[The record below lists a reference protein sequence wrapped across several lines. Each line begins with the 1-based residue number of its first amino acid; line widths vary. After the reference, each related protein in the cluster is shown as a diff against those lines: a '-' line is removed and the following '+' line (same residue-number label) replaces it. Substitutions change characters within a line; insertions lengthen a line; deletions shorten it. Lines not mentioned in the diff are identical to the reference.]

1 MKSSCQ
7 TIFNALILLVFM
19 PGVFLLGVQP
29 VNSQPQDQPRD
40 QPQAQPRDQAQT
52 QLKEPLPDPF
62 LSYFIKAQ
70 KSLNKQEAEKSRR
83 QKLALNREKQRQL
96 TAAKRLEA
104 LREPHTDLQ
113 KLELAQL
120 TLTAIVSTTGK
131 AWAMVRDK
139 MGRGYILKKG
149 TFIGTNG
156 GVVKDIVWKVKK
168 ALFGRQYVRKVLIK
182 EPYLSKDQY
191 IKYKTIEM
199 KMAEMEYK

>member
-1 MKSSCQ
+1 MKSSFQ
-7 TIFNALILLVFM
+7 TIFTALLLLVFM
-19 PGVFLLGVQP
+19 PGVFLFGVQP
-29 VNSQPQDQPRD
+29 VNSQPQDQLRD
-40 QPQAQPRDQAQT
+40 QPQALPRDQAQT

-70 KSLNKQEAEKSRR
+70 KTLGRLEEEKRR
-83 QKLALNREKQRQL
+83 QQKLALDREKHRQL

-120 TLTAIVSTTGK
+120 TLTAIVSAKGK
-131 AWAMVRDK
+131 SWAMVRDK

-149 TFIGTNG
+149 TFIGTKG
-156 GVVKDIVWKVKK
+156 GLVKEIVWEVTK
-168 ALFGRQYVRKVLIK
+168 AFFGKQYVRKVLIK
-182 EPYLSKDQY
+182 EPYLSKNQY

>member
-1 MKSSCQ
+1 MKSRCQ
-7 TIFNALILLVFM
+7 TIFTALILLVFM

-149 TFIGTNG
+149 TYIGTNG

>member
-1 MKSSCQ
+1 MKSRCQ
-7 TIFNALILLVFM
+7 TIFTALILLVFM

-83 QKLALNREKQRQL
+83 QKLALDREKQRQL

-156 GVVKDIVWKVKK
+156 GVVKEIVWKVKK

>member
-1 MKSSCQ
+1 MKSNHHA
-7 TIFNALILLVFM
+7 IFAALILMVFT
-19 PGVFLLGVQP
+19 LGAEP
-29 VNSQPQDQPRD
+29 VCSQPKDEAQSQLQDQPRD
-40 QPQAQPRDQAQT
+40 QTQNQPQNH
-52 QLKEPLPDPF
+52 LKRPLPDPF

-70 KSLNKQEAEKSRR
+70 KSLNKQEAEKKRQ
-83 QKLALNREKQRQL
+83 QKLALDREKQRQL
-96 TAAKRLEA
+96 TAAKKLEA
-104 LREPHTDLQ
+104 LREPYTDLQ

-168 ALFGRQYVRKVLIK
+168 ALFGKQYVRKVLIK
-182 EPYLSKDQY
+182 EPYLSKNQY

>member
-149 TFIGTNG
+149 TYIGTNG

>member
-83 QKLALNREKQRQL
+83 QKLALDREKQRQL

-149 TFIGTNG
+149 TYIGTNG

>member
-1 MKSSCQ
+1 MKSRCQ

-29 VNSQPQDQPRD
+29 VNS

>member
-1 MKSSCQ
+1 MKSRCQ
-7 TIFNALILLVFM
+7 TIFTALILIVFM

-29 VNSQPQDQPRD
+29 VNS
-40 QPQAQPRDQAQT
+40 QAQT

-70 KSLNKQEAEKSRR
+70 KSLNKQEAEKRRR
-83 QKLALNREKQRQL
+83 QKLALDREKQRQL

-104 LREPHTDLQ
+104 LREPYTDLQ

-156 GVVKDIVWKVKK
+156 GVVKEIVWKVKK
-168 ALFGRQYVRKVLIK
+168 DLFGKQYVRKVLIK